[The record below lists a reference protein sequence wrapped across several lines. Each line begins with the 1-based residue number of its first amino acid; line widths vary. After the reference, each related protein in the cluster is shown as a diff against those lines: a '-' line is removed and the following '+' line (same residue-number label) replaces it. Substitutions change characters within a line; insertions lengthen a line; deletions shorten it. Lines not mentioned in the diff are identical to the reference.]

1 MFSVQVRVMLG
12 GVFSEQVPV
21 HSDIITACEL
31 ARAACSRGASKSS
44 AIFENCS
51 NLRDIISDDLRPR
64 CMIQSCLW
72 LSVCRYIS
80 RDIGPT
86 VATKC
91 QRN

>member
-31 ARAACSRGASKSS
+31 APLYAELKRHFKIISH
-44 AIFENCS
+44 FENCS

-64 CMIQSCLW
+64 CMDVAHSDHCCQW
-72 LSVCRYIS
+72 LEV
-80 RDIGPT
+80 
-86 VATKC
+86 
-91 QRN
+91 